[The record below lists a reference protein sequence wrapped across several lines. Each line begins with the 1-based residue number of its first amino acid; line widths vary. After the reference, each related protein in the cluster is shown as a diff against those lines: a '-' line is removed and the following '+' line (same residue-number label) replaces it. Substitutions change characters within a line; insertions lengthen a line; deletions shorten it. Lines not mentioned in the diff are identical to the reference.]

1 MARRSK
7 DTIEDEV
14 FERQASICKAFAH
27 PTRLHLL
34 DLIGRG
40 ERGVSD
46 IQATI
51 GVTKANLSQ
60 HLTVLKAAGV
70 ISTRRNGKQV
80 YVGLAIPEVK
90 QACHLIREVLRSYIR
105 KQRKLGWK

>member
-1 MARRSK
+1 MQRRRNN
-7 DTIEDEV
+7 TIENEV

-34 DLIGRG
+34 DLIGKG

-46 IQATI
+46 IQKRV

-60 HLTVLKAAGV
+60 HLTVLRAAGV

-90 QACHLIREVLRSYIR
+90 QACHLIHEVLRSYIR
-105 KQRKLGWK
+105 KQRRLAH

>member
-1 MARRSK
+1 MLRRTRS
-7 DTIEDEV
+7 TIDDEV

-34 DLIGRG
+34 DIIGKG

-46 IQATI
+46 IQAKI

-60 HLTVLKAAGV
+60 HLTVLRAAGV
-70 ISTRRNGKQV
+70 ISTRRSGKQV

-90 QACHLIREVLRSYIR
+90 QACHLIHQVLRGYIR
-105 KQRKLGWK
+105 KQRKLAG